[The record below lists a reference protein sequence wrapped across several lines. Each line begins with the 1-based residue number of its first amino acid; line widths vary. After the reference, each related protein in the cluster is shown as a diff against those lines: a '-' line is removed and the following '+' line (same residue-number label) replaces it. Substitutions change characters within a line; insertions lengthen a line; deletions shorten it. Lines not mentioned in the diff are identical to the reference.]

1 MYSIMNLL
9 EVTNMKIY
17 KAYKFRMYPNED
29 QKVKINQNL
38 GSSRFVYNYYLN
50 KKDEVYK
57 KNKEI
62 YNRKLNK

>member
-1 MYSIMNLL
+1 M
-9 EVTNMKIY
+9 Y